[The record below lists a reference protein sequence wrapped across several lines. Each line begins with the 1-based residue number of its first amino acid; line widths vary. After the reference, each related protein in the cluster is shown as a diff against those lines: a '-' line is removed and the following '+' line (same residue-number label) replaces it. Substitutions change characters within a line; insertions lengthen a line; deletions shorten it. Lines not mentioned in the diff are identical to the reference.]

1 VNKILVIGL
10 INHEESDNINW
21 TQPFCNIEKYDSLI
35 IDLTSFPKNYPK
47 NLFGNIGILKRVS
60 RLFIL
65 DKKEIFCIMEKPFRI
80 LFKQIPLNYSWMPFP
95 QRLIVNPMLLGKTI
109 HSTDKRFE
117 KYISMVEKW
126 DNELFWKK
134 TNNCSFHNIAIN
146 KSQNSVAATLKIA
159 NRGQIHFLP
168 KTAEINRS
176 KAIKILIDNALK
188 EIEQKKIDD
197 QSSEQNIDDK
207 LRKLFPDIDEI

>member
-1 VNKILVIGL
+1 MDVFFIIG
-10 INHEESDNINW
+10 
-21 TQPFCNIEKYDSLI
+21 
-35 IDLTSFPKNYPK
+35 SFFP
-47 NLFGNIGILKRVS
+47 GNAR
-60 RLFIL
+60 
-65 DKKEIFCIMEKPFRI
+65 
-80 LFKQIPLNYSWMPFP
+80 FKQIPLNYSWMPFP
-95 QRLIVNPMLLGKTI
+95 QRLVVNPMLLGKTI
-109 HSTDKRFE
+109 HSIDKRFE
-117 KYISMVEKW
+117 KYINIVEKW

-134 TNNCSFHNIAIN
+134 TNNCSFHTIAIN

-168 KTAEINRS
+168 KTIEINRS
-176 KAIKILIDNALK
+176 KAIKILIDMALK